1 MQFIHIHRRAGAIV
15 AVAFAALA
23 MSVSAASARPL
34 EAPIHQAELSGPAA
48 PPVLAP
54 VAPSDLRATE
64 VQKAHAYAYSVPA
77 TARYSNA
84 EFNTFPRRIP
94 AVAVSKIAVTSNDFH
109 WDDAAIGAAIA
120 VGAVLLLTLGG
131 LAVRRRTQ
139 LGEA

>member
-34 EAPIHQAELSGPAA
+34 EAPIHQTELSGPAA

-54 VAPSDLRATE
+54 VAPSDLRASE
-64 VQKAHAYAYSVPA
+64 VQQAHAHAYAVPA

-84 EFNTFPRRIP
+84 EFNAYPKRIP
-94 AVAVSKIAVTSNDFH
+94 AVAVSKIAVASDGFH

-120 VGAVLLLTLGG
+120 GGTILLFTLGT

>member
-1 MQFIHIHRRAGAIV
+1 MQFIPSHRRAAAIV
-15 AVAFAALA
+15 AVALAALA

-34 EAPIHQAELSGPAA
+34 EAPIHQTELSGPAA

-54 VAPSDLRATE
+54 VAPSDLRASE
-64 VQKAHAYAYSVPA
+64 VQQAHAHAYAVPA

-84 EFNTFPRRIP
+84 EFNAYPKRIP
-94 AVAVSKIAVTSNDFH
+94 AVAVSKIA
-109 WDDAAIGAAIA
+109 AAIGAAIA
-120 VGAVLLLTLGG
+120 GGTILLFTLGT

>member
-1 MQFIHIHRRAGAIV
+1 MQFIPSHRRAAAIV
-15 AVAFAALA
+15 AVALAALA

-34 EAPIHQAELSGPAA
+34 EAPIHQTELSGPAA

-54 VAPSDLRATE
+54 VAPSDLRASE
-64 VQKAHAYAYSVPA
+64 VQQAHAHA
-77 TARYSNA
+77 
-84 EFNTFPRRIP
+84 
-94 AVAVSKIAVTSNDFH
+94 AVAVSKIAVASDGFH

-120 VGAVLLLTLGG
+120 GGTILLFTLGT